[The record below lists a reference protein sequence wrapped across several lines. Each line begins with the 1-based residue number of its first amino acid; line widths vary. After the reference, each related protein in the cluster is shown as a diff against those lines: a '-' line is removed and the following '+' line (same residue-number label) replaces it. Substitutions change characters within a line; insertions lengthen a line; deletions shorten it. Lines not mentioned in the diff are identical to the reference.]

1 MKPELPSHTE
11 EAEVIAL
18 KALGF
23 LAGEP
28 ERLERFMSL
37 SGLTLAAIRKSAAD
51 PAFLAGV
58 LDHLLSDQTLLLTF
72 VENCGFSPSDV
83 QMSRQRLPGASLD
96 F

>member
-1 MKPELPSHTE
+1 MPESPSHTE

-23 LAGEP
+23 LVSEP
-28 ERLERFMSL
+28 ERLERFMRL
-37 SGLTLAAIRKSAAD
+37 SGLTLPVIRQSASD
-51 PAFLAGV
+51 PGFLAGV

-72 VENCGFSPSDV
+72 AENNDLAPAVV
-83 QMSRQRLPGASLD
+83 QISRQRLPGPSRD